1 MKIKIALLS
10 FLIAASQ
17 LGASTYDNERRG
29 WGSKQTQGT
38 IKGVIIG
45 STVGGIIGKQKD
57 KTEEGVLIGGV
68 VGGIF
73 GNQVGKGQDYR
84 REQHAKHLENLER
97 QRNAHRQAALDR
109 QNRHRGRPVS
119 TNYNQ
124 SQPSNGPITH
134 GGSNTELDPELIAAR
149 HRAEQAELE
158 LQRAIEEQAAALERQ
173 RKLEEYRERNRIA
186 QEELLRV
193 RGYDVE
199 AIKARHIQ

>member
-17 LGASTYDNERRG
+17 LGATTYDNERRG

-38 IKGVIIG
+38 VKGILIG
-45 STVGGIIGKQKD
+45 GTVGGIIGKQKG
-57 KTEEGVLIGGV
+57 KTEEGILVGGT
-68 VGGIF
+68 VGGIL

-84 REQHAKHLENLER
+84 REEHARHLQELER
-97 QRNAHRQAALDR
+97 QRAAHRQAALDR
-109 QNRHRGRPVS
+109 QNRYRGRPVS
-119 TNYNQ
+119 NQ
-124 SQPSNGPITH
+124 PRLSNNPIAH
-134 GGSNTELDPELIAAR
+134 GGSNTNMELDPELVDAR

-158 LQRAIEEQAAALERQ
+158 LQREMEKKAADLERQ
-173 RKLEEYRERNRIA
+173 RKLEEYRERLRLA

-193 RGYDVE
+193 RGYDVD

>member
-38 IKGVIIG
+38 VKGVIIG
-45 STVGGIIGKQKD
+45 STVGGIIGKQKG
-57 KTEEGVLIGGV
+57 KTEEGVIIGGV

-73 GNQVGKGQDYR
+73 GNQVGKGQDSR
-84 REQHAKHLENLER
+84 REYKEWAER
-97 QRNAHRQAALDR
+97 QAQLRNKVSQHQHGSRNSRQ
-109 QNRHRGRPVS
+109 VS
-119 TNYNQ
+119 YGNNQ
-124 SQPSNGPITH
+124 PIAY
-134 GGSNTELDPELIAAR
+134 GGSNTGSNNQLDPELVAAR

-158 LQRAIEEQAAALERQ
+158 LQREMEKKAAALERQ
-173 RKLEEYRERNRIA
+173 RKLEEYRERLRIA
-186 QEELLRV
+186 REELLRV